1 MKWAKIAS
9 HEARFFVFWKKLTSN
24 LEDFI
29 N

>member
-9 HEARFFVFWKKLTSN
+9 HEARFFVFWKKITTI